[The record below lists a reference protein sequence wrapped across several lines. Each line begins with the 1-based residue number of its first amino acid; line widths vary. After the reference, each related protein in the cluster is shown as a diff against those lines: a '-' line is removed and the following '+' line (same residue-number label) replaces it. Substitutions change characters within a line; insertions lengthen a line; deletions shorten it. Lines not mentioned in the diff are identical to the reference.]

1 MSQAVKFQ
9 AKGYEGNG
17 VGNSQSSEKFNMPGF
32 RKAQKVLPYHMAVSG
47 ITENPF
53 SDQPESRSET
63 WLPVLTVSEPQ

>member
-17 VGNSQSSEKFNMPGF
+17 VGNSQSSEKFNMSGF

-53 SDQPESRSET
+53 SD
-63 WLPVLTVSEPQ
+63 